1 MSWQLN
7 YSRRAIRDMRAVP
20 EQQRRNIRERLRD
33 AASDPG
39 SADLRKLG
47 GGDKEWR
54 LRVGR
59 WRVIIGFDNDS
70 GTMTVLRVLPRD
82 RAYR

>member
-39 SADLRKLG
+39 NADLRKLG